1 MSRKAKTPQPL
12 LEGVTSN
19 FLGHRADDIMLLE
32 KQGLCS
38 QAQRQTQESRC
49 GSLPPSSLPRPKR
62 HRKSSSSKVGE
73 YGRLSDSDVK
83 TKEVKKLG
91 EYSHFNDSRKNSLNS
106 LDTSSDTSTAP
117 NTPTECPSSV
127 KFEPLERSLR
137 QSPLPPDG
145 RYRRASRESDDIT
158 SRESS
163 CTGPRESPSR
173 NSVNR
178 ESRSSITRESPPRA
192 IMVGPRD
199 SPGKSILDPP
209 RVMARESPG
218 RSYYKEAPRSF
229 IPPPRKI
236 DFGSLSTPD
245 QSKMTNIESKL
256 RIFSSGGVQGRR
268 GSLQRDGIYKGDSNN
283 KNGVRSLP
291 TPNKYRIQF

>member
-1 MSRKAKTPQPL
+1 MT
-12 LEGVTSN
+12 GN

-62 HRKSSSSKVGE
+62 HRKSSSKIGE

-83 TKEVKKLG
+83 PKEVKKLS
-91 EYSHFNDSRKNSLNS
+91 EFSHFTDSRKNSLNS
-106 LDTSSDTSTAP
+106 LDTSSDASTAP
-117 NTPTECPSSV
+117 NTPTDCPSSV
-127 KFEPLERSLR
+127 KFEQLERSLR

-145 RYRRASRESDDIT
+145 RYRRSSRESDDIT

-163 CTGPRESPSR
+163 FTGPRESPSR
-173 NSVNR
+173 SSVNR
-178 ESRSSITRESPPRA
+178 ESMSSITRESPSSITRESPPRA

-218 RSYYKEAPRSF
+218 RSFYKETQRSF

-236 DFGSLSTPD
+236 DFASMGASDS
-245 QSKMTNIESKL
+245 SKMTNVESKL
-256 RIFSSGGVQGRR
+256 RIFSPGGIQGRR
-268 GSLQRDGIYKGDSNN
+268 GSLQRDGIYKGESIN

>member
-1 MSRKAKTPQPL
+1 
-12 LEGVTSN
+12 
-19 FLGHRADDIMLLE
+19 MLLE

-62 HRKSSSSKVGE
+62 HRKSSSKIGE

-83 TKEVKKLG
+83 SKEVKKLG
-91 EYSHFNDSRKNSLNS
+91 EYSHFTDSRKNSLNS
-106 LDTSSDTSTAP
+106 LDTSSDASTAP

-127 KFEPLERSLR
+127 KFEQLERSLR

-145 RYRRASRESDDIT
+145 RYRRSSRESDDIT

-173 NSVNR
+173 ISVNR

-192 IMVGPRD
+192 MMVGPRD

-218 RSYYKEAPRSF
+218 RSYYKETQRSF

-236 DFGSLSTPD
+236 DFGSLGAPD
-245 QSKMTNIESKL
+245 SNKMTNVESKL
-256 RIFSSGGVQGRR
+256 RIFSPGGMQGRR
-268 GSLQRDGIYKGDSNN
+268 GSLQRDGIYKGESNN